1 MRLLYVEDDLRD
13 ADITVR
19 MLRRAGRSFEVEVV
33 PTIEAALARLSQ
45 LELAPLDLVL
55 TDMHLSDGDGISLL
69 NHIRSSAIPV
79 AVVVITGLGD
89 EDTAVAALKARA
101 DDYVAKRK
109 DYLERLPAIL
119 ESALN
124 HYRVDSAR
132 RARPL
137 NVLYA
142 EHQQS
147 VVDETRRHLALNADH
162 IQLNAVSFASAA
174 FYLLENAKSTHYD
187 VLLLDIDLPELN
199 TLEAMRELRE
209 GLRLDAPVILLC
221 SESDEEV
228 AAQCLNRGATSY
240 LVKRPG
246 YLYQL
251 PWELEDAHSRAELIR
266 REIALQE
273 SEERF
278 RAMADH
284 APVFVWVSDVDL
296 LCTYVNKRW
305 LEFTGRTLEQEIG
318 NGWTE
323 GIHPDDHDKCWDI
336 YSTAFATRQGF
347 QMEYRLRRNDGKY
360 CWVLDTGVPRFTP
373 DGMFIGYIGSA
384 VDISER
390 KATEEALRE
399 SESRLLLAQ
408 ESAQVGTWEWH
419 VPTGAAVWSEMLWH
433 LLGLEPGACASR
445 LETFVEFIHPDDRE
459 RVMQKVNEV
468 FENGEQYQD
477 EFRIV
482 RRNGEVG
489 WLSSKGR
496 LIRSADGKPERMIG
510 ANIDITERKL
520 GEESLKQA
528 HNELQ
533 QLKDR
538 LHDENIYLKEEI
550 RVATNFGEMIGESEA
565 LTRVL
570 HQAEQVAPLD
580 TTVLILGETGTGKEL
595 LAHAI
600 HNRSPRA
607 KRSLVKVNCAALP
620 ADLIESE
627 LFGHEKGA
635 FTGATSKRTGR
646 FEIANSG
653 TIFLDEVGELPL
665 DLQTKLLRV
674 LQEGEF
680 EPVGSNRTVHVS
692 VRVIAATNRNLEEAV
707 RQGEFRSDL
716 YYRLSIFPI
725 TLPPLRER
733 RKDVPILV
741 KHFVN
746 EINRKF
752 SKQIDTVPKEAMTAL
767 QNYPWPG
774 NIRELRNVIERA
786 MIISEGPELRLVD
799 SLESLPSGAGDSHSF
814 AFELASIELKGSR
827 GETLEENQYNL
838 ILNTLKKSYWRVEG
852 PYGAAAVLNIH
863 PSKLRSLM
871 KKLGIERP
879 KIKTQSGGQKLL

>member
-799 SLESLPSGAGDSHSF
+799 SLESLPSGAGDSQSF